1 MMKTSYKTALA
12 ILILIMLWMGSGVFS
27 TPKHASEEDATSSPQ
42 THMPRVRVRTIV
54 GELHTQSIRV
64 MGRIQADQAV
74 TVRAQVLGHVSDVL
88 VSKGK
93 RVSAGDVILHIDAE
107 DRKGRLAESRA
118 RLKQREIAYEAA
130 RKLRKGGYSSQ
141 LTEAQAKA
149 DLEAAKAE
157 VTRMKRNLDNT
168 TVKAPLTGVIDTL
181 PVKAGDYFDKAG
193 GIIGRIVD
201 LTKMVAMGQV
211 AERNIQDIALGKPA
225 SVRLPDGRALTGTV
239 SYISS
244 ASNAL
249 TRTFDVEVTLDVAD
263 QSVREG
269 ITAEIQ
275 LPMNTVFSHRISPAL
290 LTLDKAGNVGVK
302 TIGANNVVEFHPVK
316 VVSDTKSGMWISG
329 LSTKIIVISVGQD
342 FVSVGQTVDPV
353 EGDLKSMIS
362 QPRSGN

>member
-1 MMKTSYKTALA
+1 MKTSYKTATV
-12 ILILIMLWMGSGVFS
+12 ILILTVLWMVSGAFNSSVQV
-27 TPKHASEEDATSSPQ
+27 AEET
-42 THMPRVRVRTIV
+42 TTKKTYIPRVRVMTIV
-54 GELHTQSIRV
+54 GELHTQTIRV

-74 TVRAQVLGHVSDVL
+74 NVRAQVLGHVADVV
-88 VSKGK
+88 VSKGD
-93 RVSAGDVILHIDAE
+93 RVKAGDVILHIDGE

-118 RLKQREIAYEAA
+118 RMKQREIAYEAA

-149 DLEAAKAE
+149 DLEAAKAQ

-201 LTKMVAMGQV
+201 LTKMVALGQV
-211 AERNIQDIALGKPA
+211 AERNIQDIALGKRA
-225 SVRLPDGRALTGTV
+225 QVRLPDDRKLSGTV

-249 TRTFDVEVTLDVAD
+249 TRTFDVEVTLDVTD
-263 QSVREG
+263 ESVREG

-275 LPMNTVFSHRISPAL
+275 LPMKTLFSHRISPAL
-290 LTLDKAGNVGVK
+290 LTLDSEGNVGVK
-302 TIGANNVVEFHPVK
+302 TIGAGNIVEFHSVK
-316 VVSDTKSGMWISG
+316 VVSDTIEGMWLSG
-329 LSTKIIVISVGQD
+329 LPTTITVISVGQD

-353 EGDLKSMIS
+353 EGNLKSMIS
-362 QPRSGN
+362 QPRQGN